1 MPGLFSNQKM
11 QKESCGRSP
20 SEKVDINSKSEKQA
34 TNGQDNKKGIWMTD
48 KYANTA
54 ISHSGGHKANAEGDD
69 SVKTDADDKVQHMQQ
84 CKCW

>member
-34 TNGQDNKKGIWMTD
+34 TNGQDNKKGI
-48 KYANTA
+48 
-54 ISHSGGHKANAEGDD
+54 
-69 SVKTDADDKVQHMQQ
+69 
-84 CKCW
+84 